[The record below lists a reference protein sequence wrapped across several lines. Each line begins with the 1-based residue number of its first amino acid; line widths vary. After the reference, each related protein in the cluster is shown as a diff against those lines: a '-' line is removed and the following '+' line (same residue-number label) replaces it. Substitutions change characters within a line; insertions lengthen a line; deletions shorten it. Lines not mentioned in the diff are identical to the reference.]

1 MMCGTRSVGHVLWDR
16 ICGIVG
22 QDLRDCMT
30 AFDAE
35 VYGRESDVDGEVFRC

>member
-1 MMCGTRSVGHVLWDR
+1 M

-30 AFDAE
+30 AFNVDIYE
-35 VYGRESDVDGEVFRC
+35 CESGVDGEVFHC